1 MPASKTQATA
11 VVLRRACYQCAYCR
25 ALSSEQPSNTA
36 THTTC
41 SCACA
46 AQVYGRAVRIAV
58 SLGGFIARVARDAAL
73 GQLEE
78 RSAVRAVEL
87 RKLLSGLGPSFVKIG
102 QALSA
107 RPDLLPQV
115 RVAGCR

>member
-1 MPASKTQATA
+1 LLL
-11 VVLRRACYQCAYCR
+11 LR
-25 ALSSEQPSNTA
+25 LLQPVP
-36 THTTC
+36 
-41 SCACA
+41 
-46 AQVYGRAVRIAV
+46 QVYGRAVRIAV

-78 RSAVRAVEL
+78 RSGVRAVEL

-115 RVAGCR
+115 RRGSEAGCKLVTHDGCSSISSTSNMPLHAQD